1 MTLEELQESANR
13 DLKIDETDLGS
24 ESINIPI
31 LHNKYLQHFNKFSL
45 LLKKA
50 EYDHRVL
57 KRQKWEYYTG
67 KSDPSVYKEKPFDLK
82 ILKADVH
89 IYMDS
94 DEELQK
100 ADQKEAY
107 LRQVV
112 NYLEQLLRSINSR
125 NFVIK
130 NAIDS
135 MNGKGT
141 IEINVIKANSNV
153 QAEIKDSGK
162 GILKENLK
170 KIFNPGFSLKKKG
183 WGLGLSLSKRII
195 NLYHSGKIYVKESKI
210 NSGSILVIRLPLF
223 IASS

>member
-50 EYDHRVL
+50 EYDQKVL

-67 KSDPSVYKEKPFDLK
+67 KADPSVYKEKPFDLK

-89 IYMDS
+89 IYMES

-100 ADQKEAY
+100 ADQKAAY
-107 LRQVV
+107 LKQVTT
-112 NYLEQLLRSINSR
+112 YLEQVLRSINNR
-125 NFVIK
+125 TFLIK
-130 NAIDS
+130 NAIEW
-135 MNGKGT
+135 KKFT
-141 IEINVIKANSNV
+141 
-153 QAEIKDSGK
+153 SGA
-162 GILKENLK
+162 I
-170 KIFNPGFSLKKKG
+170 
-183 WGLGLSLSKRII
+183 
-195 NLYHSGKIYVKESKI
+195 
-210 NSGSILVIRLPLF
+210 
-223 IASS
+223 